1 MDEPLD
7 LSCNKNKC
15 SITIRDDLKITVN
28 AEVKDVKSETVLR
41 HPKSNKN
48 LLPCEIC
55 RKNFD
60 RPSLLKRHLRT
71 HTGRYL

>member
-15 SITIRDDLKITVN
+15 IINIRDDLKIILNSNET
-28 AEVKDVKSETVLR
+28 EIKSEIVVSR
-41 HPKSNKN
+41 NVKSNKN
-48 LLPCEIC
+48 LLPCEVC

-71 HTGRYL
+71 HTGIS